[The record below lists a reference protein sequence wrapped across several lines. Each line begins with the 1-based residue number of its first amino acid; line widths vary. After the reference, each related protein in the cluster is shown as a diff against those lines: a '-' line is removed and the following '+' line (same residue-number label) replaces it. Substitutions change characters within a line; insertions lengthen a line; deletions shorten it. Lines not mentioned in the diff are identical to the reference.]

1 MTGIEDRPT
10 TEERYVRAIRSSDL
24 EVDEHRGDVDLLIA
38 AGWCHET
45 LGTMLYRL
53 ACEFDSVKSEQ
64 HLANV
69 EIVRAGKAILAR
81 HAEAAELERKPLK
94 PEEVEAAARAV
105 KRILADADS
114 MRRQAEAAHV
124 TARLLILQRMKSLDA
139 TKAAL
144 GRWAC
149 VQATKRNFPAND
161 AEVAKLAGRVLNVFL
176 DPTCS
181 SCQGRGANGG
191 YRAPQVICRACSGS
205 GKRKTN
211 LGKDAGERWFA
222 QYLLAEMESMLA
234 EIDRQMRSYL
244 RGDPRP
250 AYNPPTLSPVRPA
263 E

>member
-1 MTGIEDRPT
+1 MTGTEDRPT
-10 TEERYVRAIRSSDL
+10 VEERYTRAIRSSDL
-24 EVDEHRGDVDLLIA
+24 EVDEQRGDVDMLIA

-69 EIVRAGKAILAR
+69 EIVRAAKAIDAQI
-81 HAEAAELERKPLK
+81 EAAAEVLKLK
-94 PEEVEAAARAV
+94 PEAKQEEVEAAEYRAARM
-105 KRILADADS
+105 RSDAEA

-149 VQATKRNFPAND
+149 VQATRRHFMQND
-161 AEVAKLAGRVLNVFL
+161 ADVVRLAGRVLNVFL

-181 SCQGRGANGG
+181 SCQGRGRNGG
-191 YRAPQVICRACSGS
+191 YGSVQSICRACSGS

-211 LGKDAGERWFA
+211 LGKDAVERWFA
-222 QYLLAEMESMLA
+222 QHLLAEMESMLA
-234 EIDRQMRSYL
+234 EIDRQMRRYL
-244 RGDPRP
+244 RGDGRP
-250 AYNPPTLSPVRPA
+250 A
-263 E
+263 